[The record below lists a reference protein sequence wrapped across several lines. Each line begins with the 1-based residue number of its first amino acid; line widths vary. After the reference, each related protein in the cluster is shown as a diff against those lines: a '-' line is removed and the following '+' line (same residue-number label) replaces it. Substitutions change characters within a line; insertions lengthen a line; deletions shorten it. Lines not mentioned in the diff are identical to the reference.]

1 MLAPGCRG
9 THDISYGSGR
19 ALKMKKI
26 LQMSS
31 IIVKALGL
39 SAAIYSWVA
48 SAALAEMRP
57 WQLGVPEPVSPVAV
71 QIHQFHDY
79 LLWLITA
86 ITVFVLALLIY
97 VCFRFRASNNP
108 NPSKTT
114 HNTVIEVLWTV
125 VPVLILVVVAVPSFK
140 TLYYGDRAV
149 DPDMTIKVTANQWY
163 WTYEYPDQGIEFDS
177 YMVSKEDI
185 DPETQTYLLSVDN
198 PLVVPVGKKVQVLVT
213 SNDVMHSFYLPSAV
227 VQIYGIAGRTNE
239 TWMQIDKEGVVYG
252 QCNQV
257 CGINHSAMPIAV
269 KAVSVKDY
277 ENWLIEAKQKFAA
290 VPPKVEVANALDS
303 N

>member
-1 MLAPGCRG
+1 ME
-9 THDISYGSGR
+9 
-19 ALKMKKI
+19 KI
-26 LQMSS
+26 RELSSS
-31 IIVKALGL
+31 ISVFFAVAFATFA
-39 SAAIYSWVA
+39 SCVFSA
-48 SAALAEMRP
+48 SAEMKP

-71 QIHQFHDY
+71 RIHEFHDY

-86 ITVFVLALLIY
+86 ITIFVLALLVY
-97 VCFRFRASNNP
+97 VCVRFKASRNP

-114 HNTVIEVLWTV
+114 HNTTIEVLWTV

-163 WTYEYPDQGIEFDS
+163 WTYEYPDQGITFDS
-177 YMVSKEDI
+177 YMVPEKEI
-185 DPETQTYLLSVDN
+185 DPKTQTYLLSVDN

-213 SNDVMHSFYLPSAV
+213 SNDVMHSFYVPQAV

-239 TWMQIDKEGVVYG
+239 TWMQIDKEGTVYG
-252 QCNQV
+252 QCNQI

-269 KAVSVKDY
+269 KALSAEKY
-277 ENWLIEAKQKFAA
+277 QEWLTEAKVKFASVA
-290 VPPKVEVANALDS
+290 PKVQIAS
-303 N
+303 NSISN